1 MDKLIVF
8 IIISCIL
15 SLIVPDAFA
24 TLYNDQQNNISIKYP
39 AEWTFDNFSVLEDS
53 KKDKIVYFN
62 YYEEGIFPKAD
73 IDELWTYEGGDIS
86 DVKHAEMLVHNI
98 DNPDTENDENYAV
111 KLFDSQYTECLWSH
125 SQNQGATCD
134 ELVMGKMHIK

>member
-53 KKDKIVYFN
+53 KKDKIIISLHPKN
-62 YYEEGIFPKAD
+62 SGIF
-73 IDELWTYEGGDIS
+73 L
-86 DVKHAEMLVHNI
+86 
-98 DNPDTENDENYAV
+98 
-111 KLFDSQYTECLWSH
+111 
-125 SQNQGATCD
+125 
-134 ELVMGKMHIK
+134 IKFTSLIIC